1 MDGGEVTD
9 PEHVVEAHLARIQQ
23 IEWEI
28 KHETRLD
35 TLRGLLQ
42 YVESGNVLDAAAL
55 RELIAEVEK
64 ATEPIE

>member
-1 MDGGEVTD
+1 MTE

-23 IEWEI
+23 IEWEL

-42 YVESGNVLDAAAL
+42 DVESGIVLDAAAL
-55 RELIAEVEK
+55 RELIAKVEK

>member
-1 MDGGEVTD
+1 MTD

-28 KHETRLD
+28 RHEARLA

-42 YVESGNVLDAAAL
+42 SVESGIVLDAAAL

>member
-1 MDGGEVTD
+1 VTD

-28 KHETRLD
+28 KRETRLD
-35 TLRGLLQ
+35 TLRGLLR
-42 YVESGNVLDAAAL
+42 YVESGIVLDAAAL